1 MKYLRKFNESKYEE
15 DLKDDIRQIF
25 SDLTDD
31 KCDITISRID
41 TTNYILLSNKNQ
53 ITNYIRFSDIKEEL
67 LRLKDYLG
75 DRWIRCGVVFAGD
88 PERIHIDINE
98 DNYDELNNNYPEIS
112 NLAVFFNI

>member
-1 MKYLRKFNESKYEE
+1 MKYLRKFNEGKYEE
-15 DLKDDIRQIF
+15 YLKDDIRQIF

-31 KCDITISRID
+31 KCDITIGRIG